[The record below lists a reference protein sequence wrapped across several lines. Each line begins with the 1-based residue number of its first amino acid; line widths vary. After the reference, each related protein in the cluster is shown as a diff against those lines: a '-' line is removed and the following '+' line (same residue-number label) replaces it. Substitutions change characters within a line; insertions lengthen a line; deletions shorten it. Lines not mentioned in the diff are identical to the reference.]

1 MTDTKATASN
11 GSEPQKKSESA
22 SVALIAVDPRERDA
36 RRAAPT
42 EPPASV
48 AGGDTP
54 PPRSAPTRD
63 PVASTLAVAASIVAL
78 LAAGGGYYLWQELVK
93 VQQIAGR
100 TSGVTQAQ
108 LDSTQQA
115 LTAGT
120 QQSAA
125 ELRTEIAGAS
135 SELARQT
142 REAVDAVNSSVTTVQ
157 SALQQSSSATETKLA
172 GLEQQLIELRAG
184 AEKAVLEAKANAES
198 SLNQAAQALS
208 NEIGNSNNAIAEMKG
223 ALDELRT
230 QVSERLTSAEQV
242 QTQLRALVDTSQ
254 RELTDAVSRNRMR
267 WSVTEIEHLLSLA
280 NQQAT
285 LQQDV
290 TAALNT
296 LRVADERLRTLDD
309 PGLLEVR
316 NAVQADIAALEGTAL
331 ADTDGIALALAR
343 LAEQSPNLPF
353 ASDRRNA
360 AAQSSEPADASE
372 GGVAQAADTAW
383 DIVTGFTAAAWDRL
397 RGVAVVRENGEVR
410 APVLPPEQAYF
421 LQQNLRLQLESARLA
436 LLRGDEEAFRSS
448 VKDSRDWLNRYY
460 DTQTSEVR
468 TAIEELD
475 RIEVTDIKVDVPD
488 ISGSLRAL
496 REAAPGL
503 GAQAS

>member
-11 GSEPQKKSESA
+11 GSENPKKSESA
-22 SVALIAVDPRERDA
+22 SVALITVDPRERDT
-36 RRAAPT
+36 RRGVQT
-42 EPPASV
+42 EPPTSA
-48 AGGDTP
+48 ADANTP
-54 PPRSAPTRD
+54 PRPAPARD
-63 PVASTLAVAASIVAL
+63 PVASTLAIAASIVAL

-93 VQQIAGR
+93 VQQVAGR

-108 LDSTQQA
+108 LESSQQA
-115 LTAGT
+115 LSAGT

-125 ELRTEIAGAS
+125 ELRTEIATAR
-135 SELARQT
+135 SELERQT
-142 REAVDAVNSSVTTVQ
+142 QEAVNTVNASVTTLQGAV
-157 SALQQSSSATETKLA
+157 QQSSSTTETKLA
-172 GLEQQLIELRAG
+172 GLEQQLTEVRAA
-184 AEKAVLEAKANAES
+184 AEKAVLEAKAATDA
-198 SLNQAAQALS
+198 SLNQAIQALS
-208 NEIGNSNNAIAEMKG
+208 AEISNSNNALAEMKG

-230 QVSERLTSAEQV
+230 QVTARLSSAEQV
-242 QTQLRALVDTSQ
+242 QTQLQALVEESR
-254 RELTDAVSRNRMR
+254 RELTDAVSRNRMQ

-280 NQQAT
+280 NQQAA

-296 LRVADERLRTLDD
+296 LRAAEERLRTLDD

-316 NAVQADIAALEGTAL
+316 SAVQADIAALEGTAM
-331 ADTDGIALALAR
+331 ADIDGTALALAR
-343 LAEQSPNLPF
+343 LAEQSPTLPF
-353 ASDRRNA
+353 ASDRRITA
-360 AAQSSEPADASE
+360 VDSGEPADAA
-372 GGVAQAADTAW
+372 GTVVTQAADTAW
-383 DIVTGFTAAAWDRL
+383 DVATGFAAAAWDRL

-448 VKDSRDWLNRYY
+448 IKDASEWLNRYY
-460 DTQTSEVR
+460 DTQASEVR
-468 TAIEELD
+468 GAIEELN
-475 RIEVTDIKVDVPD
+475 RIEVTNIKVDVPD